1 MEIISIILTIV
12 FITVLSI
19 YLLISYKRDTLK
31 HIWSLITNIVIFI
44 ESFLVTRL
52 LVNILGTKVSALFSS
67 FIKTMLN
74 IKEEEWL
81 KNSSID
87 GFTNFLA
94 IIMIGVGCFFLVF
107 LVIYVLN
114 HGIKRIIFKVIKNE
128 KYSKYVSNFN
138 NKIVNLL
145 VGLGSFAIIS
155 FALLYPLGTMMHI
168 VDKAAQ
174 EANYSLPKY
183 VTVAINNPIS
193 KIYSNNLSV
202 AFFNG
207 ITKLQND
214 SNNIQNSLELKG
226 MSVMIL
232 SFLNISEGGDAPSN
246 IESIKMEL
254 SNTSLVPN
262 FISEL
267 CSNAATRWKDN
278 QSFMGVSISL
288 PTDQSRDLYIAL
300 LDIISNWERDNL
312 INDINTIF
320 ELYQIFNDNDILIT
334 DNDDALVEAIAN
346 DEFTE
351 DVFLCLFH
359 NDDFKMA
366 LVTFMNYGI
375 NVIFEEININTNNTQ
390 YININNLN
398 DMTDEDIKKEAYIF
412 SLTVRQIMEIN
423 SLKGQQLTLNDY
435 NRIINNLNEI
445 LNSRLLNNV
454 LYNVIYN
461 SIQSYV

>member
-12 FITVLSI
+12 FIIVLSI

-155 FALLYPLGTMMHI
+155 FA
-168 VDKAAQ
+168 
-174 EANYSLPKY
+174 
-183 VTVAINNPIS
+183 
-193 KIYSNNLSV
+193 NNLSV